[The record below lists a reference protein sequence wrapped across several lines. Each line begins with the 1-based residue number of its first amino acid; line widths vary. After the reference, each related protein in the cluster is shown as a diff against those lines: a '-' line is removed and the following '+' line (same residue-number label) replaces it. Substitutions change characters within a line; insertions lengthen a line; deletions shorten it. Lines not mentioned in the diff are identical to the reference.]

1 MAKPW
6 GLLIVPNKQS
16 MSNVPQIY
24 FVVMPYG
31 VALIIEKQCTQ
42 NSIYILN
49 IGIIKPFFSKLP
61 SCLM

>member
-31 VALIIEKQCTQ
+31 VALIIEKQCNKIQ
-42 NSIYILN
+42 
-49 IGIIKPFFSKLP
+49 
-61 SCLM
+61 